1 MDDKGFLCHDISFC
15 SSVYNRVFIYRT
27 VIVRKVTAGLKET
40 LRGMASV
47 ITALPMPPA
56 ARHGLRGVF
65 DSLLNRS
72 TNGRKRTGGPTA
84 SGLSPRTKKSC
95 SGAGIVAVETEE
107 EEEEEEE
114 KKKKKEEE
122 MEKEKEKEEAEA
134 VLVEEAQLDRM
145 DVQGDSRVLDVID
158 SSIQSLAMFTTEA
171 VISAGNVDEA
181 NERAEVEGTFES
193 TEVAAEK
200 VAWMADSSGSASRIG
215 IDATAMDIDELSS
228 ISATDTT
235 RPKEAD
241 VAIDGAEKT
250 INLSGSTEKT
260 INLSGS
266 SACSVIQKRSS
277 TPLQVPGVP
286 TICVNVS
293 SRHLRRNIGHIV
305 KNVVENFR

>member
-1 MDDKGFLCHDISFC
+1 
-15 SSVYNRVFIYRT
+15 
-27 VIVRKVTAGLKET
+27 
-40 LRGMASV
+40 
-47 ITALPMPPA
+47 
-56 ARHGLRGVF
+56 
-65 DSLLNRS
+65 
-72 TNGRKRTGGPTA
+72 
-84 SGLSPRTKKSC
+84 
-95 SGAGIVAVETEE
+95 VAVETEE

-114 KKKKKEEE
+114 KKKKKKEEE

-266 SACSVIQKRSS
+266 TEKTINLSGSSACSVIQKRSS